1 MQIKTF
7 FVTGILCAFIFFAR
21 AQGQPHR
28 ITGRLVDENEQPV
41 GYAGIYL
48 LKSHDSLKVTTA
60 MTDSLGYF
68 QLNEVPKGSYK
79 VRITYVGY
87 LNYTSHLLDLG
98 GPHQVLSLG
107 NIKLLEDRRVLQ
119 TVDISSSRPLIEQG
133 LDRMVMNVENSI
145 LSQGSTALELLSKAP
160 GVTVDDKGEIS
171 LKGRP
176 GTTVMINGK
185 LTYLS
190 GSQLANLLRGT
201 SSNTVSRIEIMANP
215 SARYDAAGKGGIINI
230 LLKKNVKTGLNGNIS
245 ANGGAGRGA
254 RLGGGGDLNYRTEKL
269 NLFGSY
275 NYFFQNLKGY
285 TNVERSFFSNQS
297 ATQIPSRIS
306 RQETVE
312 TAKLRSQNFRAGLD
326 LFLDEKNTLGF
337 LINGGVGKYPT
348 LQTTG
353 NGLYDGNDKGL
364 LWDARTLT
372 EGKER
377 WEDMLYNINYLHRF
391 DDKGH
396 ELTLDMDYVS
406 HFSKMDQQLDTRYV
420 DPSGAALR
428 TPGSRRGDLPSNNDI
443 YVAKLDYALP
453 LGSSGKLETGWKGS
467 YVQTENNLKYDTLK
481 NQNYLPD
488 AGTSNHFKYKE
499 QIHAGYVNLKKAFG
513 KFSFQI
519 GLRGEYTHTRGHQ
532 ITTDSV
538 VARSYFKVFPSIF
551 LNQELTENHKLQ
563 IGYSKR
569 IERPS
574 YWDLNPF
581 RVYVD
586 PFSYEEGNPY
596 LHPAIVNSFEFG
608 YSFRS
613 KYHANLTYSH
623 SDNVISNI
631 VGGSGEQNMTFLKPE
646 NLATFVNY
654 GLSITGSTNIT
665 SWWTGTQFANL
676 FRNEF
681 KVDDNGKQAALKET
695 SFRFDT
701 QNSFKVADS
710 WKIELNGL
718 YRSKE
723 LSGVFTTKG
732 YYMISAGAKKELMNG
747 RASVNLMVNDIFKSA
762 QYKYSANYGGIKTY
776 SYERPDSRSV
786 ILSFSYRFG
795 SGPSAEKA
803 RNTGS
808 QELKERIK

>member
-1 MQIKTF
+1 MKAILSCF
-7 FVTGILCAFIFFAR
+7 FLGFCSLYIHA
-21 AQGQPHR
+21 QPHR
-28 ITGRLVDENEQPV
+28 ITGRLVDEKEKPV

-48 LKSHDSLKVTTA
+48 FKSPDSLKVTTA

-68 QLNEVPKGSYK
+68 QLNGVPKGSYK
-79 VRITYVGY
+79 VKINYVGY
-87 LNYTSHLLDLG
+87 LSYTSDVLDLG
-98 GPHQVLSLG
+98 GRHQVLSLG
-107 NIKLLEDRRVLQ
+107 SIRLLEDNRLLH
-119 TVDISSSRPLIEQG
+119 TVEIAASRPLLEQR
-133 LDRMVMNVENSI
+133 LDRMVMNVENSV

-160 GVTVDDKGEIS
+160 GVTIDDSGEIS

-201 SSNTVSRIEIMANP
+201 ASNTVSRIEIMANP

-230 LLKKNVKTGLNGNIS
+230 LLKKNVKTGLNGNVS
-245 ANGGAGRGA
+245 VNGGAGRGA
-254 RLGGGGDLNYRTEKL
+254 RLGGGTDLNYRTEKI
-269 NLFGSY
+269 NVFGNY
-275 NYFFQNLKGY
+275 NYFFQNLKGN
-285 TNVERSFFSNQS
+285 TNTDRTFFTDQP
-297 ATQIPSRIS
+297 ATQVPSRIS

-326 LFLDEKNTLGF
+326 VFLNEKNTLGF
-337 LINGGVGKYPT
+337 LINGGVGKYPS
-348 LQTTG
+348 LQKTKNILYNGAG
-353 NGLYDGNDKGL
+353 NEQ
-364 LWDARTLT
+364 LWDTRTLT

-377 WEDMLYNINYLHRF
+377 WEDMLYNVNYLRRF

-406 HFSKMDQQLDTRYV
+406 HFSKMDQQLDTRYM
-420 DPSGAALR
+420 DPSGTILR
-428 TPGSRRGDLPSNNDI
+428 VPGSRRGDLPSNNDI
-443 YVAKLDYALP
+443 YVAKLDYTLP
-453 LGSSGKLETGWKGS
+453 LGGSGKLESGWKGS

-481 NQNYLPD
+481 NEIYLPD

-499 QIHAGYVNLKKAFG
+499 QIQAGYVNLKYAFG
-513 KFSFQI
+513 KFSFQV
-519 GLRGEYTHTRGHQ
+519 GLRGEYTFTRGHQ
-532 ITTDSV
+532 ITTDSLV
-538 VARSYFKVFPSIF
+538 TREYFKVFPSVF
-551 LNQELTENHKLQ
+551 LNQELNENHKLQ

-581 RVYVD
+581 RIYVD

-596 LHPAIVNSFEFG
+596 LQPAIVNSFELG
-608 YSFRS
+608 YSFKS
-613 KYHANLTYSH
+613 KYHANLTYSR
-623 SDNVISNI
+623 SNDVISNI
-631 VGGSGEQNMTFLKPE
+631 VGGFGAQNMTFMKPE

-654 GLSITGSTNIT
+654 GLSITGSTDFT
-665 SWWTGTQFANL
+665 AWWTSTQFANL

-681 KVDDNGKQAALKET
+681 TVNDKGLRTALKGN
-695 SFRFDT
+695 SFTFDS
-701 QNSFKVADS
+701 QNSFKIGQG
-710 WKIELNGL
+710 WKAELNGL
-718 YRSKE
+718 HRSKA
-723 LSGVFTTKG
+723 LSGVFSTKG
-732 YYMISAGAKKELMNG
+732 YYVVSVGAKKELIQG
-747 RASVNLMVNDIFKSA
+747 KASLNLMVNDIFKSA
-762 QYKYSANYGGIKTY
+762 RYRHSANYGGIKTY

-808 QELKERIK
+808 QELKDRIK

>member
-1 MQIKTF
+1 MKVVLSF
-7 FVTGILCAFIFFAR
+7 LCLLICSLHVY
-21 AQGQPHR
+21 AQSHR
-28 ITGRLVDENEQPV
+28 ITGRLLDERDRPV
-41 GYAGIYL
+41 SYAGIYL
-48 LKSHDSLKVTTA
+48 LKSQDSLKVATV

-68 QLNEVPKGSYK
+68 HLNGLPKGSYK
-79 VRITYVGY
+79 VKISYVGY
-87 LNYTSHLLDLG
+87 LSYTSHLLDLS

-107 NIKLLEDRRVLQ
+107 NIKLLEDKQLLR
-119 TVDISSSRPLIEQG
+119 TVEIAASRPLIEQR
-133 LDRMVMNVENSI
+133 LDRMVMNVENSVMA
-145 LSQGSTALELLSKAP
+145 QGSTALELLSKAP

-201 SSNTVSRIEIMANP
+201 ASNTVSRIEIMANP

-230 LLKKNVKTGLNGNIS
+230 LLKKNVKTGWNGNVS
-245 ANGGAGRGA
+245 LNGGAGRGT
-254 RLGGGGDLNYRTEKL
+254 RLGGGTDLNYRTEKL
-269 NLFGSY
+269 NLFGNY
-275 NYFFQNLKGY
+275 NYFYQNLKGY
-285 TNVERSFFSNQS
+285 THTDRAFFSDQQ
-297 ATQIPSRIS
+297 TVRFPSRIS

-337 LINGGVGKYPT
+337 LINGGVGRYPSI
-348 LQTTG
+348 QTTK
-353 NGLYDGNDKGL
+353 NGLYNGTGKEL
-364 LWDARTLT
+364 LWDTRTHT

-377 WEDMLYNINYLHRF
+377 WEDMLYNINYRHRF
-391 DDKGH
+391 NDSGH
-396 ELTLDMDYVS
+396 ELTMDVDYVS
-406 HFSKMDQQLDTRYV
+406 HFSKMDQQLDTRYM

-428 TPGSRRGDLPSNNDI
+428 APASRRGDLPSSNDI
-443 YVAKLDYALP
+443 YVAKLDYTLP
-453 LGSSGKLETGWKGS
+453 LGSSGKLDAGWKGS
-467 YVQTENNLKYDTLK
+467 DVRTENNLKYDTLR
-481 NQNYLPD
+481 NEAYLPD
-488 AGTSNHFKYKE
+488 HGTSNHFKYKE
-499 QIHAGYVNLKKAFG
+499 QIQAGYVNLKQAFG
-513 KFSFQI
+513 KFSVQI
-519 GLRGEYTHTRGHQ
+519 GLRGEYTFTKGHQ
-532 ITTDSV
+532 ITTDSLV
-538 VARSYFKVFPSIF
+538 SREYFKVFPSVF

-563 IGYSKR
+563 VGYSRR

-596 LHPAIVNSFEFG
+596 LHPAMVNSFELG
-608 YSFRS
+608 YSFKS

-623 SDNVISNI
+623 SNNVISNI
-631 VGGSGEQNMTFLKPE
+631 VGGSGQQNLTFLKPE
-646 NLATFVNY
+646 NLATFINY
-654 GLSITGSTNIT
+654 GLSITGSTDFT

-681 KVDDNGKQAALKET
+681 NVDDKGSRTTLKGT
-695 SFRFDT
+695 SFTFDS
-701 QNSFKVADS
+701 QNSFKIGDS

-732 YYMISAGAKKELMNG
+732 YYMIAAGVKKDLMQNK
-747 RASVNLMVNDIFKSA
+747 ASINLMVNDIFKSV
-762 QYKYSANYGGIKTY
+762 QYKESSSYGGIKTY
-776 SYERPDSRSV
+776 SYGRPDSRSV

-795 SGPSAEKA
+795 AGPSAEKV
-803 RNTGS
+803 RRTGS
-808 QELKERIK
+808 QELKDRIK